1 MVQAT
6 YVCTYVSDRGCN
18 TRGSVSYSFPAL
30 LMHTGPRLHVNK
42 QEYIL
47 FLARYVLSSSP
58 SISAAGKVVKEDS
71 RTSTS
76 LSAIK
81 DDNDPRNMQLTPE
94 K

>member
-1 MVQAT
+1 M
-6 YVCTYVSDRGCN
+6 
-18 TRGSVSYSFPAL
+18 SYSFPAL

-47 FLARYVLSSSP
+47 FLARYVLSSP

-76 LSAIK
+76 LSAIN
-81 DDNDPRNMQLTPE
+81 DDNDLANANMFN
-94 K
+94 